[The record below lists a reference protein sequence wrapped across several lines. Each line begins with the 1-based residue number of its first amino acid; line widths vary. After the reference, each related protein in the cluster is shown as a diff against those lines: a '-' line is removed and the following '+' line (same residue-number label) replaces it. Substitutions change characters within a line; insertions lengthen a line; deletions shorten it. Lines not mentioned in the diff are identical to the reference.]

1 MTSRAASG
9 MGRWGVIAF
18 GVGVLFLLT
27 LLLLDG
33 VPASAPK
40 AADGP
45 AAEERS
51 HSRPGVGGG
60 APPPAEGRPP
70 DADVA
75 REEPPGLTQ
84 HARPNAIE
92 ADVLASTLKTVEFE
106 LSAAKN
112 GCEIAAARA
121 GEGLD
126 GYLEFLSAQLILE
139 MRLAALESLRAGR
152 ARVVTGD
159 EVGKPLFGADPYL
172 SWTVSGA
179 SGLVNVAVPTPGEV
193 VRQLRASEKA
203 AAISR
208 AQEVIDL
215 HNSLSDE
222 KRDEMKRVYTTGGSG
237 WVVDGNARTRIDY
250 LLRYA
255 GNTNLLELR
264 Q

>member
-1 MTSRAASG
+1 
-9 MGRWGVIAF
+9 MGKWGVISA
-18 GVGVLFLLT
+18 GVGALFLLI

-33 VPASAPK
+33 VPGSAPQ

-45 AAEERS
+45 AAGERS
-51 HSRPGVGGG
+51 HTMPSVAGVSH
-60 APPPAEGRPP
+60 PPAESRPSHT
-70 DADVA
+70 DVA
-75 REEPPGLTQ
+75 REEPPGVTQ
-84 HARPNAIE
+84 HARSNAID
-92 ADVLASTLKTVEFE
+92 ADVLASTRKTVEFE

-126 GYLEFLSAQLILE
+126 GYLEFLTAQLFLE

-172 SWTVSGA
+172 SWTVSSA

-222 KRDEMKRVYTTGGSG
+222 KRDEMKRVYSKGGSG